1 MQVSFGGTV
10 IQRRA
15 VGEAAFSETR
25 HDPLTHLAR
34 HSHAS
39 ASFCFV
45 VDGSFR
51 EHSARGSEDHGRHD
65 VIFRPARAWH
75 ADAFS
80 EEGARCFNIEI
91 AEDLFANI
99 DAANVDVCRVGD
111 LRTIARLMRQTR
123 RELRHSAEAP
133 LVIEGLL
140 YQIIGEAFR
149 RPVDR
154 SPRWIDEVERIVR
167 TRFRETLTVRAIAE
181 EIGLHPVH
189 VARTFR
195 ETRGFTIADRI
206 RTLRIAEAE
215 RLLRDSAMPLAE
227 VALSAG
233 FADQSHFTK
242 SFRRHLGVT
251 PLRYRAST
259 APSPLRSLR

>member
-1 MQVSFGGTV
+1 M
-10 IQRRA
+10 
-15 VGEAAFSETR
+15 
-25 HDPLTHLAR
+25 
-34 HSHAS
+34 
-39 ASFCFV
+39 
-45 VDGSFR
+45 DGSFR
-51 EHSARGSEDHGRHD
+51 EHSARGSDDHGRHD

-80 EEGARCFNIEI
+80 EDGARCFNIEI
-91 AEDLFANI
+91 AEELV
-99 DAANVDVCRVGD
+99 ANVDVRRVGD
-111 LRTIARLMRQTR
+111 QRTIERLMRQTR
-123 RELRHSAEAP
+123 GELRHGADAP

-140 YQIIGEAFR
+140 YQIIGEAFQ

-167 TRFRETLTVRAIAE
+167 TRFRETLTVRGIAA

-195 ETRGFTIADRI
+195 ETRGLTIADRI
-206 RTLRIAEAE
+206 RTLRLAEAE
-215 RLLRDSAMPLAE
+215 RLLRDSATPLAE

-251 PLRYRAST
+251 PLRYRAGS
-259 APSPLRSLR
+259 R

>member
-1 MQVSFGGTV
+1 MQLSFGGTV
-10 IQRRA
+10 IQRRS

-34 HSHAS
+34 HSHAR
-39 ASFCFV
+39 ASFCLV

-51 EHSARGSEDHGRHD
+51 EHSARGTNDHGRHD

-75 ADAFS
+75 ADAFR

-91 AEDLFANI
+91 AEDLVAK
-99 DAANVDVCRVGD
+99 VDVCRIGD
-111 LRTIARLMRQTR
+111 PRTIARLMRQTR
-123 RELRHSAEAP
+123 RELRHSADAP

-140 YQIIGEAFR
+140 YQIVGEAFQ

-154 SPRWIDEVERIVR
+154 SPRWIEEVERIVR

-195 ETRGFTIADRI
+195 ETRGVTIADRI

-215 RLLRDSAMPLAE
+215 RLLRDSSMPLAE
-227 VALSAG
+227 VALCAG

-242 SFRRHLGVT
+242 SFRRYLDVT
-251 PLRYRAST
+251 PLRYRAGVRR
-259 APSPLRSLR
+259 P

>member
-1 MQVSFGGTV
+1 MQVSFGGTL
-10 IQRRA
+10 IQRRS

-25 HDPLTHLAR
+25 HNPLTHLAE
-34 HSHAS
+34 HSHAR

-51 EHSARGSEDHGRHD
+51 ERSARGTSDHGRHD

-91 AEDLFANI
+91 AEDLV
-99 DAANVDVCRVGD
+99 ANVDVCRVGNQ
-111 LRTIARLMRQTR
+111 RTIARLMRQTR
-123 RELRHSAEAP
+123 RELRHSADAP

-167 TRFRETLTVRAIAE
+167 TRFRQTLTVRAIAE

-195 ETRGFTIADRI
+195 ETRGLTIAGRI
-206 RTLRIAEAE
+206 RALRIAEAE
-215 RLLRDSAMPLAE
+215 RLLRDSTMPLAE
-227 VALSAG
+227 VALCAG

-242 SFRRHLGVT
+242 SFRRCLGVT
-251 PLRYRAST
+251 PLRYRGRNRT
-259 APSPLRSLR
+259 V

>member
-10 IQRRA
+10 IQRRS

-34 HSHAS
+34 HSHAR

-51 EHSARGSEDHGRHD
+51 EHSARGTNDHGRHD
-65 VIFRPARAWH
+65 VIFRPAQAWH

-80 EEGARCFNIEI
+80 EDGARCFNIEI
-91 AEDLFANI
+91 AEDLVA
-99 DAANVDVCRVGD
+99 DVEVGRVGD
-111 LRTIARLMRQTR
+111 QRTIARLMRQTR
-123 RELRHSAEAP
+123 RELRRGADAP

-154 SPRWIDEVERIVR
+154 SPRWLGEVERIVR
-167 TRFRETLTVRAIAE
+167 ARFRETLTARAIAE

-195 ETRGFTIADRI
+195 ESRGLTIADRI
-206 RTLRIAEAE
+206 RALRIAEAE

-227 VALSAG
+227 VALCAG

-242 SFRRHLGVT
+242 SFRRYCGVT
-251 PLRYRAST
+251 PLRYRAGLT
-259 APSPLRSLR
+259 GAV

>member
-10 IQRRA
+10 IQRRS

-34 HSHAS
+34 HSHDR
-39 ASFCFV
+39 ASFCLV

-51 EHSARGSEDHGRHD
+51 EHSARGTNDHGRQD

-91 AEDLFANI
+91 AEDLV
-99 DAANVDVCRVGD
+99 ANVDLCRVGERVGD
-111 LRTIARLMRQTR
+111 KGTIARLMRQTR
-123 RELRHSAEAP
+123 RELRQSTDAP

-140 YQIIGEAFR
+140 YQIIGEAFQ
-149 RPVDR
+149 RPLDR
-154 SPRWIDEVERIVR
+154 SPRWIGEVERIVQ

-195 ETRGFTIADRI
+195 ETRGLTIADRI

-215 RLLRDSAMPLAE
+215 RLLRHSSMPLAE
-227 VALSAG
+227 VALCAG

-242 SFRRHLGVT
+242 SFRRHPGVT
-251 PLRYRAST
+251 PLRYRNGS
-259 APSPLRSLR
+259 R

>member
-1 MQVSFGGTV
+1 MEVSFGGTV
-10 IQRRA
+10 IQRRS

-34 HSHAS
+34 HAHAR
-39 ASFCFV
+39 ASFCLV

-51 EHSARGSEDHGRHD
+51 EHSARGTNHHGRHD
-65 VIFRPARAWH
+65 VIFRPACAWH

-91 AEDLFANI
+91 AEGLV
-99 DAANVDVCRVGD
+99 ANVDVRRLGD
-111 LRTIARLMRQTR
+111 RRTIERLMRR
-123 RELRHSAEAP
+123 IRGELRRGADAP
-133 LVIEGLL
+133 LVVEGLL
-140 YQIIGEAFR
+140 YQIIGEAFQ
-149 RPVDR
+149 RPAGK

-167 TRFRETLTVRAIAE
+167 TRFRETLSVRAIAE

-195 ETRGFTIADRI
+195 ETRGLTIADRI
-206 RTLRIAEAE
+206 RALRIAEAE
-215 RLLRDSAMPLAE
+215 RLLRDSAMPLAD
-227 VALSAG
+227 VALCAG

-242 SFRRHLGVT
+242 SFRRDLGVT
-251 PLRYRAST
+251 PLRYRAQSRYHV
-259 APSPLRSLR
+259 RS